1 MARGTRL
8 CYNDHM
14 PPVRIQK
21 LLSEAGVASRRAIE
35 QMILDGRLTVNG
47 RLVAELPCFVNP
59 DKDDI
64 VLDGQAVAKRA
75 AAKVYL
81 LLNKPRGVICTP
93 GDPQGRPSVFDIIPP
108 ARQRVYCFGQLDHD
122 SAGLVLLTNDG
133 DMTQKLTHARQGLE
147 KRYVIEVDGRMM
159 EPAINAIK
167 SGTYLDG
174 RRTQPA
180 KIKVLQR
187 SPERSMIELDLVET
201 VNREPRRVLAKLGHK
216 VRRLKRIGLGP
227 LSDDGIKI
235 GRFRK
240 LALHEVRALQAIA
253 DSQPQRRPRRSSVNR
268 RVKKRP

>member
-1 MARGTRL
+1 
-8 CYNDHM
+8 M

-21 LLSEAGVASRRAIE
+21 LLSEAGIASRRAIE

-47 RLVAELPCFVNP
+47 QLVAQLPCFVDP

-64 VLDGQAVAKRA
+64 VLDGKAVAKRA
-75 AAKVYL
+75 APKVYL

-93 GDPQGRPSVFDIIPP
+93 GDPQGRPSVFDMLPP

-133 DMTQKLTHARQGLE
+133 DLTQKLTHARDGLE
-147 KRYVIEVDGRMM
+147 RRYVIEVDGRLM

-174 RRTQPA
+174 RRTRPA
-180 KIKVLQR
+180 RIKVLQR
-187 SPERSMIELDLVET
+187 SPERSMLELDLVET
-201 VNREPRRVLAKLGHK
+201 VNREPRRVLAKVGHK

-227 LSDDGIKI
+227 LSDEGIKI

-240 LALHEVRALQAIA
+240 LAPHEVRALQTIA
-253 DSQPQRRPRRSSVNR
+253 DSQPQRRPRRSARDR
-268 RVKKRP
+268 RPKT